1 MANQESNTTN
11 AKVQNR
17 LRTLIGVALFTALAY
32 VIMLLIHFPVSFLT
46 LDLKDAVI
54 TLCGLC
60 FGPLS
65 ALLSSIIVAL
75 VEMVTVS
82 STGIYGFVMNAL
94 GTAAFSVT
102 VSLIYK
108 YKKNFIG
115 AIIGL
120 FSGVFAMTAVM
131 MIFNLIVTPLYMH
144 VEAAMVRDM
153 IPTLLLPFNLVKATF
168 NAAVVLLLYKPV
180 STALQ
185 KTGFLPA
192 SQSALKFD
200 RRTILVTIAAV
211 LLIAASLVL
220 VFCVLHGSFR
230 FGI

>member
-1 MANQESNTTN
+1 METTN
-11 AKVQNR
+11 QKMRMR
-17 LRTLIGVALFTALAY
+17 LLRLIGVALFTALAY

-60 FGPLS
+60 FGPIS
-65 ALLSSIIVAL
+65 ALVSSVTVAL

-82 STGIYGFVMNAL
+82 STGVYGFVMNAL
-94 GTAAFSVT
+94 STAAFSVT

-108 YKKNFIG
+108 YKKNFLG

-120 FSGVFAMTAVM
+120 LSGVFAVTAVM
-131 MIFNLIVTPLYMH
+131 MIFNLIVTPYYMH
-144 VEAAMVRDM
+144 VEVAQVANM

-168 NAAVVLLLYKPV
+168 NAAVVLLLYKPI
-180 STALQ
+180 STVLQ
-185 KTGFLPA
+185 KIGFLPKSNA
-192 SQSALKFD
+192 AFKFD
-200 RRTILVTIAAV
+200 RRTILVSLAAI
-211 LLIAASLVL
+211 LLIAASLVV

-230 FGI
+230 FGV